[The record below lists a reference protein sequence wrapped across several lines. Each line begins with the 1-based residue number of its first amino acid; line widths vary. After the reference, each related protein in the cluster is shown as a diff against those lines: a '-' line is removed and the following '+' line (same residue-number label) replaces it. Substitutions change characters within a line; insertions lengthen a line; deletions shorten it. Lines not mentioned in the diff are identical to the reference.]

1 MVNLE
6 IFLLGLLAT
15 SIATSL
21 ITEGIKIVLTEH
33 NKTYHANT
41 LAGIVAAV
49 VACAIGT
56 GYIVLT
62 GIGFTTQAIVCI
74 IALVVMGWV
83 CAMVGYDKVIQ
94 AIGQFKK
101 G

>member
-6 IFLLGLLAT
+6 IFLLGLLVT
-15 SIATSL
+15 SITTSL
-21 ITEGIKIVLTEH
+21 ITEAVKIVMTEH

-41 LAGIVAAV
+41 LAGIVAAI
-49 VACAIGT
+49 VACAIST

-62 GIGFTTQAIVCI
+62 GIGFTTQAIVCM